1 MLATME
7 VAAVQ
12 SSCGEDW
19 LGGLSLD
26 AVVQKATNLERTLSS
41 CRARAVAVGERE
53 GGWGGEGVRGGE
65 EERREN
71 RKTLSEPKPFVRE
84 PAGPHKRY
92 ATI

>member
-7 VAAVQ
+7 VQ

-26 AVVQKATNLERTLSS
+26 AVVQKATNLERALSS
-41 CRARAVAVGERE
+41 CKARAVAIGERE

-65 EERREN
+65 EERRGD

-92 ATI
+92 TTIY